1 MGRGENSLIKQ
12 DQIVM
17 RHPGFPA
24 SAAWF
29 LPCLCLFVT
38 TEDPKGLFSR
48 ATLFRN
54 MIQKA
59 QINLISFNT

>member
-1 MGRGENSLIKQ
+1 MERGQNSLIKQ

-17 RHPGFPA
+17 RHLGFPA

-38 TEDPKGLFSR
+38 TEDPKDYFLEPHYSG
-48 ATLFRN
+48 T
-54 MIQKA
+54 
-59 QINLISFNT
+59 